1 MVDNLAQNGDEIL
14 EPGHSLSW
22 FTVGVIRVPGLEQ
35 GREWSCVATA
45 GQKEIAAA
53 LL

>member
-14 EPGHSLSW
+14 DPGHSLSQLA
-22 FTVGVIRVPGLEQ
+22 VGVIRVPGLEQ

-45 GQKEIAAA
+45 GEKAIAAA